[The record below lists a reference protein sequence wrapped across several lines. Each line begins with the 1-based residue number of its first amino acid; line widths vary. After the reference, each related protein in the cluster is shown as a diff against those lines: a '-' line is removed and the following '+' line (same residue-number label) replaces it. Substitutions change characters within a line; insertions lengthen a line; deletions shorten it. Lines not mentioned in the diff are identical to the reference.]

1 MSKQPQKL
9 KRTYQQTNNNLL
21 KPLTHKPIRSK
32 SIEPPL
38 SQVKT
43 IHQHVCK
50 IWY

>member
-1 MSKQPQKL
+1 MSKQPK
-9 KRTYQQTNNNLL
+9 KIKSIYQQTNNNLQ
-21 KPLTHKPIRSK
+21 KPLKHKPISSN